1 MRKIFCIN
9 VIILLFLVLS
19 CGGYYTYEMFKSEGE
34 YQLVKHEAL
43 KNPAWTETSKI
54 SEPGHEVVVVEL
66 ECEIQGAES
75 GEISINN
82 VVVKQALIK
91 QFSTI
96 EKINKAVLDLGT
108 NYEPQFL
115 RSYEKTE
122 LPEKVAGRLDK
133 IASIFRVY
141 YFKKVKQN

>member
-1 MRKIFCIN
+1 MSRVYRITL
-9 VIILLFLVLS
+9 VVVLFLVFS
-19 CGGYYTYEMFKSEGE
+19 CGGYYTYEMLQSEGE

-43 KNPAWTETSKI
+43 KNPVWVESIEIT
-54 SEPGHEVVVVEL
+54 EPGHEVVVAEL

-75 GEISINN
+75 GQISINN
-82 VVVKQALIK
+82 VVIK
-91 QFSTI
+91 QTLIRQFSQV
-96 EKINKAVLDLGT
+96 EKINKAVLDLGA

-122 LPEKVAGRLDK
+122 LLEKVSGRLDK
-133 IASIFRVY
+133 IASIYRVY